1 MPRRLIRR
9 LHALALAALLAWSPI
24 ASAIDPVTLILLR
37 MLRDKILVAL
47 ADAAVQEALRP
58 REPGVEA
65 QPPSAPGIP
74 PPGMAEPER
83 LRFLI
88 ERNFTYLS
96 AAERDRAYQGLMAT
110 LDDPANAAVRP
121 QMVEEFWQM
130 AIAVGE
136 AQRILERLSRAQK
149 QEIAAGAGVAF
160 RELPPDQRQEVLAL
174 LQSGQAPIPQDLNAM
189 MLREMGSQ
197 P

>member
-1 MPRRLIRR
+1 MPSRLIGR
-9 LHALALAALLAWSPI
+9 LHALVLVAVLAWSPI
-24 ASAIDPVTLILLR
+24 ASAIDPVTLILMR

-65 QPPSAPGIP
+65 QPASAPGIP

-88 ERNFTYLS
+88 DRNFTYLS

-110 LDDPANAAVRP
+110 LDDPANTAVRP
-121 QMVEEFWQM
+121 RMVEEFWQM

-149 QEIAAGAGVAF
+149 QEIAAGAGAAF
-160 RELPPDQRQEVLAL
+160 RELPAEQRQEVLAL

-189 MLREMGSQ
+189 MLRELGAQ